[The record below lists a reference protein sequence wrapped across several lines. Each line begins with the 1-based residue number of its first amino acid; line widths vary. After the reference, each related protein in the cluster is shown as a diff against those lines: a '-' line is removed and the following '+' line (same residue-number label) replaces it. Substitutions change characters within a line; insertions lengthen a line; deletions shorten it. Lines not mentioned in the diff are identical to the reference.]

1 MAHAMTA
8 IPAGATRRVALGPSA
23 TVRVAPT
30 VRTLRRRRL
39 MVLLAAVTTAV
50 LLVVAASRAAATFR
64 DVPASVPERRPV
76 PALDATATA
85 TGSATAGSAAA
96 ADRHAASGYVVQ
108 PGDTLWSIAR
118 HLQPEGDLRPLVD
131 QLVDLNGGTDLA
143 VGQRLPIP

>member
-8 IPAGATRRVALGPSA
+8 IPAEATLRVARGRSA
-23 TVRVAPT
+23 PVRPAPT

-39 MVLLAAVTTAV
+39 MVLLAALTTAV
-50 LLVVAASRAAATFR
+50 LLVMAASRAAATFR

-76 PALDATATA
+76 PGLVTAAHAANAGVAPTAL
-85 TGSATAGSAAA
+85 
-96 ADRHAASGYVVQ
+96 RRAASGYVVQ

-118 HLQPEGDLRPLVD
+118 RLQPDGDVRPLVD

>member
-23 TVRVAPT
+23 PVRLAPT

-50 LLVVAASRAAATFR
+50 LLVLAASRAAATFR

-76 PALDATATA
+76 PALDAAV
-85 TGSATAGSAAA
+85 AGSAATA
-96 ADRHAASGYVVQ
+96 ARRAASGYIVQ

-118 HLQPEGDLRPLVD
+118 RLQPEGDVRPLVD

>member
-8 IPAGATRRVALGPSA
+8 IPAGATRRVAVGPSA
-23 TVRVAPT
+23 PVRLAPT

-39 MVLLAAVTTAV
+39 MVLLATMVAAT
-50 LLVVAASRAAATFR
+50 LLAMAASRAAATLT

-76 PALDATATA
+76 PAHD
-85 TGSATAGSAAA
+85 AAA
-96 ADRHAASGYVVQ
+96 AAVPAAGDLGVAAAASGGYVVH

-118 HLQPEGDLRPLVD
+118 RLQPHGDVRPLVD
-131 QLVDLNGGTDLA
+131 ELVARNGGSELT

>member
-8 IPAGATRRVALGPSA
+8 TPTGATRRVALGPSVA
-23 TVRVAPT
+23 VRPAPT

-76 PALDATATA
+76 PALDAH
-85 TGSATAGSAAA
+85 ATAGSAAA
-96 ADRHAASGYVVQ
+96 AARRAASGYVVQ

-118 HLQPEGDLRPLVD
+118 RLQPEGDVRPLVD

-143 VGQRLPIP
+143 VGARLPIQ

>member
-8 IPAGATRRVALGPSA
+8 IPAGATRRVALGPGA
-23 TVRVAPT
+23 PVRVAPT

-39 MVLLAAVTTAV
+39 MVLLAAVTSAV
-50 LLVVAASRAAATFR
+50 LLVLAASRAAATFR

-76 PALDATATA
+76 PALDA
-85 TGSATAGSAAA
+85 GATAGSAATA
-96 ADRHAASGYVVQ
+96 ARQAASGYVVQ

-118 HLQPEGDLRPLVD
+118 RLQPDGDVRPLVD

>member
-8 IPAGATRRVALGPSA
+8 IPAGATRRVALAPSA
-23 TVRVAPT
+23 PVRPAPT

-76 PALDATATA
+76 PALDATA
-85 TGSATAGSAAA
+85 GSAA
-96 ADRHAASGYVVQ
+96 RRAASGYVVQ

-118 HLQPEGDLRPLVD
+118 RLQPEGDVRPLVD

>member
-23 TVRVAPT
+23 PVRVAPT

-50 LLVVAASRAAATFR
+50 LLVLAASRAAATFR

-76 PALDATATA
+76 PALDAAV
-85 TGSATAGSAAA
+85 AGSAAER
-96 ADRHAASGYVVQ
+96 DGMPIWR
-108 PGDTLWSIAR
+108 D
-118 HLQPEGDLRPLVD
+118 
-131 QLVDLNGGTDLA
+131 GGSDIGGVLFR
-143 VGQRLPIP
+143 QR

>member
-1 MAHAMTA
+1 
-8 IPAGATRRVALGPSA
+8 
-23 TVRVAPT
+23 
-30 VRTLRRRRL
+30 
-39 MVLLAAVTTAV
+39 MVLLAALTTAV
-50 LLVVAASRAAATFR
+50 LLVLAASRAAATFR

-85 TGSATAGSAAA
+85 TATATAGSAAA
-96 ADRHAASGYVVQ
+96 ERHAASGYVVQ

-118 HLQPEGDLRPLVD
+118 RLQPEGDLRPLVD

>member
-23 TVRVAPT
+23 PVRVAPT

-39 MVLLAAVTTAV
+39 MVLLAALTTAV
-50 LLVVAASRAAATFR
+50 LLVLVASRAAATFR

-76 PALDATATA
+76 PALD
-85 TGSATAGSAAA
+85 TGAATAGSAAA
-96 ADRHAASGYVVQ
+96 AARHAASGYVVQ
-108 PGDTLWSIAR
+108 PGDALWSIAR
-118 HLQPEGDLRPLVD
+118 RLQPEGDLRPLVD
-131 QLVDLNGGTDLA
+131 QLVDLNDGTDLT

>member
-8 IPAGATRRVALGPSA
+8 IPAGATRRVALAPSA
-23 TVRVAPT
+23 PVRPAPT

-39 MVLLAAVTTAV
+39 MVLLAALTTAV
-50 LLVVAASRAAATFR
+50 LLVLAASRAAATFR

-76 PALDATATA
+76 PALDATA
-85 TGSATAGSAAA
+85 GSAATA
-96 ADRHAASGYVVQ
+96 ARRAASGYVVQ

-118 HLQPEGDLRPLVD
+118 RLQPEGDVRPLVD

>member
-8 IPAGATRRVALGPSA
+8 IPAGATRRVALGLSA
-23 TVRVAPT
+23 PVRLAPT
-30 VRTLRRRRL
+30 VRTVRRRRL

-50 LLVVAASRAAATFR
+50 LLVLAASRAAATFR

-76 PALDATATA
+76 PALDAA
-85 TGSATAGSAAA
+85 ATAGSAATA
-96 ADRHAASGYVVQ
+96 ARGAASGYVVQ

-118 HLQPEGDLRPLVD
+118 RLQPEGDVRPLVD
-131 QLVDLNGGTDLA
+131 QLVDLNGGADLA

>member
-23 TVRVAPT
+23 PVRPAPT

-39 MVLLAAVTTAV
+39 MVLLAALTTAV
-50 LLVVAASRAAATFR
+50 LIVLAASRAAATFR

-76 PALDATATA
+76 PALDATA
-85 TGSATAGSAAA
+85 GSAATA
-96 ADRHAASGYVVQ
+96 ARRAASGYVVQ

>member
-23 TVRVAPT
+23 PVRLAPT

-39 MVLLAAVTTAV
+39 MVLLAALTTAV
-50 LLVVAASRAAATFR
+50 LLVLAASRAAATFR

-76 PALDATATA
+76 PALATAA
-85 TGSATAGSAAA
+85 TPTAGSAAA
-96 ADRHAASGYVVQ
+96 AARHAASGYVVQ

-118 HLQPEGDLRPLVD
+118 RLQPEGDLRPLVD
-131 QLVDLNGGTDLA
+131 QLVDRNGGTDLT

>member
-23 TVRVAPT
+23 PVRVAPT

-50 LLVVAASRAAATFR
+50 LLVLAASRAAATFR

-76 PALDATATA
+76 PALD
-85 TGSATAGSAAA
+85 GTAGSAATA
-96 ADRHAASGYVVQ
+96 ARRAASGYVVQ

-118 HLQPEGDLRPLVD
+118 RLQPEGDVRPLVD

>member
-23 TVRVAPT
+23 PVRVAPT

-50 LLVVAASRAAATFR
+50 LLVLAASRAAATFR

-76 PALDATATA
+76 PALDSGAA
-85 TGSATAGSAAA
+85 AGSAVATA
-96 ADRHAASGYVVQ
+96 RHAVSGYVVQ

-118 HLQPEGDLRPLVD
+118 RLQPEGDVRPLVD
-131 QLVDLNGGTDLA
+131 QLVDLNGGTDLG
-143 VGQRLPIP
+143 VGQRLSIP

>member
-8 IPAGATRRVALGPSA
+8 IPAGATRRVALGPGA
-23 TVRVAPT
+23 PVRVAPT

-50 LLVVAASRAAATFR
+50 LLVLAASRAAATFR

-76 PALDATATA
+76 PALDAAAT
-85 TGSATAGSAAA
+85 SGSAAA
-96 ADRHAASGYVVQ
+96 TARHAASGYVVQ

-118 HLQPEGDLRPLVD
+118 RFQPDGDVRPLVD
-131 QLVDLNGGTDLA
+131 QLVDLNGGPDLA
-143 VGQRLPIP
+143 VGQWLPIP